1 MTPAEGTKLL
11 KRSEPFDLP
20 SVSHEITVVLQKGC
34 TLEGRLQFEGTA
46 RIDGNFKGEI
56 FTPDILLIG
65 DEGNVSGQIEADVVV
80 ISGRFDGDI
89 LATQRVEIQAPAVVR
104 GMIHTA
110 ILQVEEGAVF
120 EGKTKMLGPL
130 PVQRATAPSLDA

>member
-1 MTPAEGTKLL
+1 MLRRT
-11 KRSEPFDLP
+11 EPFDLP

-34 TLEGRLQFEGTA
+34 HLEGRLQFEGTA

-56 FTPDILLIG
+56 FTPDILVIG
-65 DEGNVSGQIEADVVV
+65 DEGKVEGQIEADVVV

-89 LATQRVEIQAPAVVR
+89 FATQRVEIQVPAVVR
-104 GMIHTA
+104 GSIATG

-120 EGKTKMLGPL
+120 DGRTKMLGPL
-130 PVQRATAPSLDA
+130 PSLRSPRHPKGTA